1 MAAIKELLKS
11 ENDGSLSFGD
21 YELAEKTKL
30 SDFNHQGD
38 IYKVKTYK
46 DITRLEKNDALV
58 YESVPGTAV
67 SGMTAAGGE
76 ISFTVEGPEDAD
88 LVLEL
93 GEEKN
98 YEVVLNGESA
108 GIMTTGLGGKLS
120 FSVELSAGKPVHV
133 VIKEK

>member
-21 YELAEKTKL
+21 YELAQKTKL
-30 SDFNHQGD
+30 SDFKHQGD

-46 DITRLEKNDALV
+46 DITRLERNDALV

-67 SGMTAAGGE
+67 SGLKSGDKE

-98 YEVVLNGESA
+98 YEVILNGEST
-108 GIMTTGLGGKLS
+108 GMMTTGLGGKLS
-120 FSVELSAGKPVHV
+120 FSVELSSGNPVQV